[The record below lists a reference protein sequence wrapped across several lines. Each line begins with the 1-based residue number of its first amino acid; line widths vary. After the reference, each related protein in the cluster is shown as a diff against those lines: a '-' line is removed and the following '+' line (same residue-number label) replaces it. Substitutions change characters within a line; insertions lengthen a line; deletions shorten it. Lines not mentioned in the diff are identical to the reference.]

1 MGLESEKIYEDL
13 LVTKTTSHVLRDE
26 NIRFRTKI
34 LNLEKQIVKYEKIVQ
49 ELERSGVLA
58 TSVNTQQIN
67 ENILVMT
74 LRKRIQDLNDELNA
88 KQEELGLIK
97 KTAKFTNHQL
107 LEVFF
112 FYKKIMFHFPFFQF
126 FFFFFKY
133 FNFFGSSFIFHFVF

>member
-13 LVTKTTSHVLRDE
+13 LVTKKTSHVLRDE

-58 TSVNTQQIN
+58 TAVNTQQIN

-112 FYKKIMFHFPFFQF
+112 FFNKKKLFHF
-126 FFFFFKY
+126 FFFFVGLVMFHLSI
-133 FNFFGSSFIFHFVF
+133 FLIFHFCLFD